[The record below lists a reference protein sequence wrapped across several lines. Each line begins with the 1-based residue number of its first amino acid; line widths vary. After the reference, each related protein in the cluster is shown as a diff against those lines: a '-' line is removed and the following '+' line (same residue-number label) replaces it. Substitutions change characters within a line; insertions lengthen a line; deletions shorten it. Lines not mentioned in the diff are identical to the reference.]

1 MLARHPLEGVRYR
14 ADDEVDAFYRCGAW
28 LRLTLRDAIRA
39 AGARHGERAF
49 LIEGDRVVSYAR
61 YDADTERL
69 AAALLARGLRPGDRA
84 LFQMG
89 TCIETAVALG
99 GCFKAGVIPVCTLA
113 QHREIE
119 IGQLGSLTAP
129 RGYFVQADFSAS
141 FDLLAFARRMAGEIG
156 TVHAIV
162 TARGG
167 PADLAA
173 LEALAAGGDLATAR
187 AAVDAVALD
196 PADVCVFQLSGGS
209 TGVPKVIPRMH
220 GEYLAQ
226 ARDWNDRFQ
235 LRAEDTAMWCLPL
248 IHNAGTVA
256 CFLPALWAGRAMVL
270 LGAFHEEAFLAAIE
284 RHRVA
289 FTGSIGPIAGRLLD
303 SPLAAKFDLSS
314 MRQVWAFNRADDL
327 EHRLG
332 LPSQCI
338 FGITEGILMGSSP
351 DASTERRHGT
361 VGNPVGRRDEI
372 LVRAPDGDC
381 AVPDGEL
388 GELCFRGASVL
399 SAYYRMDRTP
409 DQFTADVFFRTGD
422 LVRARWVDGERCFVF
437 EGRMKDNISRGGEKY
452 GAEEVEALV
461 VKHPALLDARVV
473 AMPDPLYGERGCVYV
488 IARQGMAAPS
498 VADLGAFLGG
508 LGLAKYK
515 FPERVETIDQFPL
528 TRVGKVDKAELRA
541 RIRRTL
547 QEEAERKP

>member
-1 MLARHPLEGVRYR
+1 MRARHPLEGVRYR
-14 ADDEVDAFYRCGAW
+14 ADDEIAAFYRCGAW
-28 LRLTLRDAIRA
+28 LNVTLREVIRA
-39 AGARHGERAF
+39 AGAQRGERPF
-49 LIEGDRVVSYAR
+49 LIEGERAVSYAR

-69 AAALLARGLRPGDRA
+69 AAAMLRLGLRPGDRA
-84 LFQMG
+84 IFQMG

-99 GCFKAGVIPVCTLA
+99 ACFKSGVIPVCTLA

-119 IGQLGSLTAP
+119 IGQLGAITAP
-129 RGYFVQADFSAS
+129 RAYFVQAQSGAS
-141 FDLLAFARRMAGEIG
+141 FDPVAFARRMAGEIG
-156 TVHAIV
+156 TVHAVI

-167 PADLAA
+167 AADLPALENLAADGDLAA
-173 LEALAAGGDLATAR
+173 AR
-187 AAVDAVALD
+187 AAVDAVPLD

-220 GEYLAQ
+220 GEYIAQ

-270 LGAFHEEAFLAAIE
+270 LPGFSEEGFLAAIA

-289 FTGSIGPIAGRLLD
+289 YTGSIGPIAGRLLE
-303 SPLAAKFDLSS
+303 SPLVAAYDVSS

-338 FGITEGILMGSSP
+338 FGITEGILMSSSP
-351 DASTERRHGT
+351 DASAARRHGT

-372 LVRAPDGDC
+372 LVKAPDGDRE
-381 AVPDGEL
+381 VPDGEL
-388 GELCFRGASVL
+388 GELCFRGASVI
-399 SAYYRMDRTP
+399 SAYYRMERTP
-409 DQFTADVFFRTGD
+409 DQFTAAGFFRTGD

-452 GAEEVEALV
+452 GAEEVEALI

-473 AMPDPLYGERGCVYV
+473 AMPDRLYGERGCAYV
-488 IARQGMAAPS
+488 IVRPDAATPT
-498 VADLGAFLGG
+498 VAELGAFLGG

-515 FPERVETIDQFPL
+515 FPERVERIEQFPL
-528 TRVGKVDKAELRA
+528 TRVGKVDKVELRA

-547 QEEAERKP
+547 EDEAGGNG